1 MLKGHSRA
9 PQSLVTPQNA
19 TILGLT
25 VEQFGTEW
33 CVYELWKQD
42 QLLML
47 GVSRLNVAMNLT
59 EAKSHAAFADHLTV
73 HDPVGLVI
81 KAVGKRDHCY
91 NMRAAMLRSLPTQ
104 PPLNN
109 FRTGVR
115 QPMIVCNEDGRAFR
129 TQVEVCQTYGLSPP
143 ALSNHLNGR
152 VGYMSVKGL
161 TFRREAASV
170 VLAESDTAP
179 DHKEHTA

>member
-1 MLKGHSRA
+1 MLKGHTRPA
-9 PQSLVTPQNA
+9 QTLVTPQNA

-25 VEQFGTEW
+25 IEQFGTEW

-42 QLLML
+42 QLIML
-47 GVSRLNVAMNLT
+47 GVSRLNVAMNLM
-59 EAKSHAAFADHLTV
+59 EAKSHAAFADYLSVT
-73 HDPVGLVI
+73 DEVGLVI

-91 NMRAAMLRSLPTQ
+91 NMRAAMLRSLGRM

-109 FRTGVR
+109 FRAGVR

-129 TQVEVCQTYGLSPP
+129 TQVEVCQTYGLSAP

-152 VGYMSVKGL
+152 SGYMTVKGL
-161 TFRREAASV
+161 TFRRESASV
-170 VLAESDTAP
+170 VAADSDPTP
-179 DHKEHTA
+179 SP